1 LRSLEEDFA
10 TVEFVVQVKDRRHI
24 ALGRVIGDPIALF
37 VLPTIIRMSTM
48 VTSRTDRGQNHRLGI
63 ERLAESPL
71 IAYIAQTFFEET
83 RYNLGIGRITKLRP
97 IDDRKSCIIP
107 NLRQMDMSIVHR
119 HQPTTILGADRI

>member
-48 VTSRTDRGQNHRLGI
+48 VTSRTDRGQDHRLGI
-63 ERLAESPL
+63 ERLAASQL
-71 IAYIAQTFFEET
+71 IAYIAQTFFGET
-83 RYNLGIGRITKLRP
+83 RYNLGSGRITKLRP